1 METKIKFPRPDRDD
15 CGSVEI
21 AFTGAKFPIGWDRD
35 YYAAVTR
42 YTATPKQCAGCNGFG
57 RINLLN
63 GSKGICPKCGGDG
76 IIKILSSKY
85 VVGIFRLLRVVLSVD
100 DAELMLETKNSPP
113 WTGYLIRISS
123 RDFATMKLLL
133 ECGDDVRHLYDDV
146 KSAADE
152 AEKLNAQTRGE
163 GEDDE

>member
-1 METKIKFPRPDRDD
+1 MESTIKFHRPDRDD
-15 CGSVEI
+15 CGSVTVMVE
-21 AFTGAKFPIGWDRD
+21 GEKFPIEWDRD

-42 YTATPKQCAGCNGFG
+42 YTYTPEECTGCNGVG
-57 RINLLN
+57 EINLLD
-63 GSKGICPKCGGDG
+63 GSKGICPKCGGEG
-76 IIKILSSKY
+76 EIKSSQRKY
-85 VVGIFRLLRVVLSVD
+85 VVGTFRLLRVVLSVD
-100 DAELMLETKNSPP
+100 GAELMLETKNSPP

-123 RDFATMKLLL
+123 HDFATMKLLQ